1 MEVVAV
7 LDAPLLLVTVRDA
20 VYVPGVGYTWVARE
34 PVPEAPSP
42 NDHAHD
48 VIVPEG
54 VVDPEPS
61 KVTLRG
67 AVPVGGVAEI
77 TALTAPETRKHVIN
91 AS

>member
-1 MEVVAV
+1 M
-7 LDAPLLLVTVRDA
+7 VT
-20 VYVPGVGYTWVARE
+20 G

-48 VIVPEG
+48 VTVPLG

-67 AVPVGGVAEI
+67 AVPVDGVADI
-77 TALTAPETRKHVIN
+77 TARTTPETCQHVIK